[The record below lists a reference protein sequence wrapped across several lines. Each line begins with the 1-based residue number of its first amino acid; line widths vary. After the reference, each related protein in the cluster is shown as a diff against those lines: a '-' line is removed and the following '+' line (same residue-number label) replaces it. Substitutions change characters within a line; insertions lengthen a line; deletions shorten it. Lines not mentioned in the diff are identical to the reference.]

1 MMSED
6 ATPDATPAQPA
17 ALRALASLSG
27 HKGAVTCVD
36 AGAGAAT
43 PGAPERLLASGGEDG
58 SVRIWDLATARGVR
72 ALLPPEGG
80 EVAAVCL
87 GRGERWGSWVYAA
100 VGRAILGFD
109 LRAPGVLLRQPAWTL
124 AASSDDV
131 ADLAASENGALLAAA
146 DDAGDVQL
154 VRLGGAPELTAPPP
168 VDAYTGAHGD
178 SLCTCAAFRP
188 AAAGAGAELCS
199 GGLDCHVVRHG
210 FGDSAGGGAP
220 SPLARWSLAP
230 PAAAASAQLVNPRY
244 VFSLSYSADGETLA
258 VALGDGTLELRDA
271 GCGDLLASA
280 DAHHSAAS
288 QVRFLGRATAGGAV
302 PLVSAGD
309 DRRLRLWTTHGA
321 VAGFEL
327 GSGAAKRRKARRR
340 VSRGADAEL
349 RAAAEVELD
358 EKINWVAVADA
369 QADAGGGGGG
379 ALACVA
385 DTGDAVRLFAVEC

>member
-1 MMSED
+1 MSED
-6 ATPDATPAQPA
+6 ATPDATPSPPA
-17 ALRALASLSG
+17 ALRALASLAG

-36 AGAGAAT
+36 AGAGVAAT
-43 PGAPERLLASGGEDG
+43 GAPERLLASGGEDG
-58 SVRIWDLATARGVR
+58 SIRIWDLATARGVR

-109 LRAPGVLLRQPAWTL
+109 LRAPGVLLRQPAWAL
-124 AASSDDV
+124 AASRDDV
-131 ADLAASENGALLAAA
+131 ADLAASEDGSLLAAA

-154 VRLGGAPELTAPPP
+154 VRLHGAPDAKTAPP
-168 VDAYTGAHGD
+168 TGAYANAHRD
-178 SLCTCAAFRP
+178 SLCTCVAFRP
-188 AAAGAGAELCS
+188 APGCLASGGTEMCT
-199 GGLDCHVVRHG
+199 GGLDCYVARWL
-210 FGDSAGGGAP
+210 P
-220 SPLARWSLAP
+220 SPDVPPVERWSLAP

-244 VFSLSYSADGETLA
+244 VFSLTYSADGETLA

-340 VSRGADAEL
+340 VCRGGDAEL

-369 QADAGGGGGG
+369 QAGGGDAGGGG

-385 DTGDAVRLFAVEC
+385 DTGDAVRIFAVEC

>member
-1 MMSED
+1 MADE
-6 ATPDATPAQPA
+6 ATPSPPA

-36 AGAGAAT
+36 AGAGVAAT
-43 PGAPERLLASGGEDG
+43 GVPERLLASGGEDG
-58 SVRIWDLATARGVR
+58 SIRIWDLATARGVR

-109 LRAPGVLLRQPAWTL
+109 LRAPGVLLRQPAWAL
-124 AASSDDV
+124 AASRDDV
-131 ADLAASENGALLAAA
+131 ADLAASEDGALLAAA

-154 VRLGGAPELTAPPP
+154 VRLGGALELTAPPP
-168 VDAYTGAHGD
+168 VDAYTGAHRD
-178 SLCTCAAFRP
+178 SLCTSVAFRP
-188 AAAGAGAELCS
+188 APGAAGGPSSELCT
-199 GGLDCHVVRHG
+199 GGLDCYVARWLHTAEP
-210 FGDSAGGGAP
+210 FD
-220 SPLARWSLAP
+220 RWSLAP

>member
-1 MMSED
+1 MADD
-6 ATPDATPAQPA
+6 ATPSPPAAPA

-36 AGAGAAT
+36 AGAGVRSGGRA
-43 PGAPERLLASGGEDG
+43 GAIARVGGEDG

-124 AASSDDV
+124 AASRDDV
-131 ADLAASENGALLAAA
+131 ADLAASEDGTLLAAA

-154 VRLGGAPELTAPPP
+154 VRLHGAPDATTPPPADAHTRTRTATRCARASPSAPPRAAWRRRHRDVHGRARLLRCALAATPDVPP
-168 VDAYTGAHGD
+168 V
-178 SLCTCAAFRP
+178 
-188 AAAGAGAELCS
+188 
-199 GGLDCHVVRHG
+199 
-210 FGDSAGGGAP
+210 
-220 SPLARWSLAP
+220 ARWSLAP

-379 ALACVA
+379 GGALACVA
-385 DTGDAVRLFAVEC
+385 DTGDAVRIFAVE

>member
-1 MMSED
+1 MKS
-6 ATPDATPAQPA
+6 
-17 ALRALASLSG
+17 
-27 HKGAVTCVD
+27 
-36 AGAGAAT
+36 
-43 PGAPERLLASGGEDG
+43 
-58 SVRIWDLATARGVR
+58 TA
-72 ALLPPEGG
+72 
-80 EVAAVCL
+80 AAVL
-87 GRGERWGSWVYAA
+87 
-100 VGRAILGFD
+100 
-109 LRAPGVLLRQPAWTL
+109 
-124 AASSDDV
+124 
-131 ADLAASENGALLAAA
+131 LLAA
-146 DDAGDVQL
+146 
-154 VRLGGAPELTAPPP
+154 GASALAPLPRAQSVP
-168 VDAYTGAHGD
+168 
-178 SLCTCAAFRP
+178 RP
-188 AAAGAGAELCS
+188 ALARTAAPTMLGLPWAKAAAPATATVAATGLASTLAG
-199 GGLDCHVVRHG
+199 
-210 FGDSAGGGAP
+210 
-220 SPLARWSLAP
+220 PLALPACTAIATVPCALAMIRQ
-230 PAAAASAQLVNPRY
+230 AY

-258 VALGDGTLELRDA
+258 VVLGDGTLELRDA